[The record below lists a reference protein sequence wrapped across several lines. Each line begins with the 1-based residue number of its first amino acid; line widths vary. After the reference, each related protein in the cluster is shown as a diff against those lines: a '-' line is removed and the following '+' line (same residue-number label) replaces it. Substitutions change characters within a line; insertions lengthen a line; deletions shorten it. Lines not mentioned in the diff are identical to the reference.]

1 MASTKKRIPPRKP
14 LMPSMSRYERVW
26 SAVHGGEV
34 DRPPVAFWHH
44 FQPGGSGH
52 RMADVTAEFFDEEF
66 ELDIVKIMPDLPYPY
81 PRKSISKIEDWLGL
95 EPLDPMRSRFYIQR
109 MESVVQ
115 LRQLIGLEA
124 PIVVTLFSP
133 LTEALYMAESTELF
147 LRHAEESPAI
157 VHEAMRTLAENL
169 RTHNRMMLEA
179 GADGLFFALQGCS
192 TAVMPEQLYR
202 EFGRPYDL
210 MALQGT
216 EAGWLNILHVHGEK
230 ELMMDLVLDYP
241 VSVLSWSDRIAGPS
255 LREMRAKTSKTLMG
269 GWNEFGAIYKG
280 DVAKIRSE
288 AHDAMKQTGGRKFI
302 LAPGCSVPD
311 DIDHNFLVEARS
323 IAEELAN

>member
-1 MASTKKRIPPRKP
+1 MASTKKRVMPRKP
-14 LMPSMSRYERVW
+14 LTPSMSRYERVW
-26 SAVHGGEV
+26 AAVHGEEV

-44 FQPGGSGH
+44 FQPGGSGY
-52 RMADVTAEFFDEEF
+52 RMAEATAEFFDIEF
-66 ELDIVKIMPDLPYPY
+66 ELDIIKIMPDLAYPF
-81 PRKSISKIEDWLGL
+81 PRKSITKVEDWLQI

-109 MESVVQ
+109 MESVAQ
-115 LRQLIGLEA
+115 LRTLIGLDA

-133 LTEALYMAESTELF
+133 LTEALGMAESEETF
-147 LRHAEESPAI
+147 IRHAEESPAI
-157 VHEAMRTLAENL
+157 IHEVLRTLAENL
-169 RTHNRMMLEA
+169 HTHNRMMLEA

-192 TAVMPEQLYR
+192 TAVMSEQLYR

-216 EAGWLNILHVHGEK
+216 ESGWLNILHVHGEK
-230 ELMMDLVLDYP
+230 DLMLDLVLDYP

-255 LREMRAKTSKTLMG
+255 LRDLRAKTSKTLMG

-280 DVAKIRSE
+280 DVAKMRSE
-288 AHDAMKQTGGRKFI
+288 ALDAVKQTGGRKFI

-311 DIDHNFLVEARS
+311 DIDHRFLVEARS
-323 IAEELAN
+323 IAEELLD